1 MKTDGVSEQSTKK
14 KQPFLVEESSRVT
27 VQHISDLMQSDY
39 LWSCIALVAH
49 VATEAERVGS
59 WSEGCPCEEHQPQDI
74 LAIPK
79 EPRRKRANQKRPVSE
94 TGCPLK
100 CCHAPELAVG
110 LPLEMQSAALKR
122 RRSEFAQHLANTP
135 PAKQSELQGSF
146 AKAIGLLWGHLSLFV
161 VGGKWEIIF
170 FCPVWMDWWGDLQ
183 DGKWMNETN
192 ETMFNLILHRLMF
205 LSALG
210 LAQGHL
216 NIKLAHWKQ
225 LPWLLCA

>member
-1 MKTDGVSEQSTKK
+1 MKVLPLQDMLRTSWNSGKYMKTDGVSEQSTKK

-170 FCPVWMDWWGDLQ
+170 LSCL
-183 DGKWMNETN
+183 DG
-192 ETMFNLILHRLMF
+192 LV
-205 LSALG
+205 G
-210 LAQGHL
+210 
-216 NIKLAHWKQ
+216 
-225 LPWLLCA
+225 